1 MVFIV
6 FKYWDQWMTK
16 SAAVYSADT
25 SPGDGG
31 RRILSQKVGYDVLM
45 DSNHKR
51 L

>member
-31 RRILSQKVGYDVLM
+31 RRILSQKVVLM
-45 DSNHKR
+45 DSDHKR